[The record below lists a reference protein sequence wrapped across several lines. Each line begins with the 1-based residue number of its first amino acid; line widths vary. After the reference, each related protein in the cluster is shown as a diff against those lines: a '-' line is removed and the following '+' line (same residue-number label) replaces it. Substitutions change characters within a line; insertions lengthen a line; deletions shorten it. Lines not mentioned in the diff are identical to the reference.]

1 MDNAT
6 GKDASR
12 NFADKLLRSISDTK
26 EAEMSMQNQWKLL
39 SQLKDYLNKTSLDKS
54 QPIGLYKD
62 WLDRLQRLTYSQ
74 LEIIRKLSSE
84 SNKLTIIEQDLNTK
98 RDDDS
103 KNEKIISIGQTKL
116 LKNDSIIVPKIQQV
130 IVYIK
135 WENNIYVQTLVLNS

>member
-84 SNKLTIIEQDLNTK
+84 SNKLTIIEEDLDTK

-116 LKNDSIIVPKIQQV
+116 LKNDSTIVQPKIQQV
-130 IVYIK
+130 IVYNK
-135 WENNIYVQTLVLNS
+135 